1 MVIVW
6 LSMVLHGYRWLL
18 HGYQWLL
25 VVLHGMVICGYCVV
39 IRLVQ
44 SGFMVIVVIA
54 WLSVVLDCLSNV
66 SIDSM
71 HDYIIHSCKINI

>member
-1 MVIVW
+1 MLISGYHIVIRLVQSD
-6 LSMVLHGYRWLL
+6 LWLL
-18 HGYQWLL
+18 PGYQWLL
-25 VVLHGMVICGYCVV
+25 VV

-44 SGFMVIVVIA
+44 SGFMVIVVIT

-71 HDYIIHSCKINI
+71 HEYIIHSYKIVET

>member
-1 MVIVW
+1 
-6 LSMVLHGYRWLL
+6 
-18 HGYQWLL
+18 
-25 VVLHGMVICGYCVV
+25 MVICGYCVV

-71 HDYIIHSCKINI
+71 HDYIIHSYKINT